1 MQDFNRITNALSKEK
16 TQSSEKLI
24 HWKTFG
30 EITIFT
36 QRSYF
41 DILITKAAS
50 NGSSSENR
58 SVTVSLKNH
67 LFLIFL

>member
-30 EITIFT
+30 ETTIFT
-36 QRSYF
+36 PRSYF
-41 DILITKAAS
+41 
-50 NGSSSENR
+50 EVYF

-67 LFLIFL
+67 LFSIFL